1 MSLSRWDCN
10 GFLAG
15 TFLFIMQVFLGN
27 WGFCWAGARQAAGDY
42 RSSKVFWLFS
52 RHLVCQCRFPP
63 GSQAFAP
70 PTTAGRTR
78 HVLSAY
84 PLLLGSAL
92 APLRRA
98 VPGSSYLW
106 WPAVV
111 LFSRELL
118 LPSSPLINPLP
129 WAGSILGKISARREA
144 PELFSREYRGR
155 LQFAGCGTATT
166 GTSAVAAAGAVVP
179 RCSRESASSGEG
191 AARTWRAQP
200 WAPERAPAL
209 SRAHPRR
216 GGASSR
222 CGWQGP
228 RARES
233 SGSRHS
239 HLRGPPA
246 QGPPPV
252 RPGDEVG
259 EAGAGAGGAPQ
270 GHLLAPRPP
279 LEDVS
284 GEAHVL
290 PAGAEQD
297 NLGGARALPK
307 PVPGGLRRLWL
318 RVVSVTGLGASVG
331 WVTLYAPEPGLP
343 PRLSNAPSGRNFPWG
358 RASLPL
364 RPLSFSP
371 CTPCTPHP
379 AHPHRWSAVCRTQVH
394 DGRWVMVLEP
404 GPGSHPAHSLL
415 GGLLLWGQEQEG
427 PLWGSPSWH
436 RAEGLSPEMCPPW
449 APEPALGADKP
460 GELPGETEGQSSTG
474 RLPSS
479 EQNWG
484 RRAFSAG
491 FFANLCR
498 NPILRSVLFEFAL
511 ELVAIHRA

>member
-27 WGFCWAGARQAAGDY
+27 WGFCWAGARLAAGDY
-42 RSSKVFWLFS
+42 PQFKGLLALFPTPCLSMSLSTWEPGVCPADHGGAHAACVVCLSPPSRVRLGALKSS
-52 RHLVCQCRFPP
+52 P
-63 GSQAFAP
+63 
-70 PTTAGRTR
+70 
-78 HVLSAY
+78 
-84 PLLLGSAL
+84 
-92 APLRRA
+92 
-98 VPGSSYLW
+98 YLW

-144 PELFSREYRGR
+144 PELFSREYGGR
-155 LQFAGCGTATT
+155 LLFAGCGTATT

-179 RCSRESASSGEG
+179 RCSRESAWSGEG
-191 AARTWRAQP
+191 AARPWRAQP
-200 WAPERAPAL
+200 WAPERAPAF

-239 HLRGPPA
+239 HLRGRPA

-394 DGRWVMVLEP
+394 DGRWVMEP